1 MATYSYAGL
10 EVRVTGDTRQLTV
23 DIKNAATSAGSD
35 AARTISERMGAG
47 LKAVGGL
54 GLATGKAVA
63 TGIAGATTAATAFGV
78 EAFRT
83 AARVGEM
90 DASLRAL
97 AKANNVSYEE
107 MQKSV
112 AAIRKQGIE
121 ASTAQD
127 LVAQF
132 TRNNLKLAD
141 AQKLATVA
149 QDAAVISGRNSTDV
163 LADLT
168 HGITTQNSQVLRN
181 AGLNVQAGQA
191 ISQYAASV
199 GKSVKDLTDAER
211 SQAVLN
217 AVLESGSTV
226 AGAYAEAMTEP
237 GKVLRSFKRVT
248 DDIKL
253 SVGEGLVKAFGPLI
267 LQAYDMAKALSA
279 AVGPGGALA
288 PIFDAIGVA
297 VGKLISPLIGLVGQW
312 AKWLENLKP
321 EQMQGV
327 LKVIERFGPAIL
339 AAAGAITVLVAPSIL
354 GQIPVLGG
362 MLTNLL
368 GPAKL
373 VAGGLGSIGQAA
385 LHSIPALSGVVPAAG
400 GMGAALG
407 SLALPVTAVVAA
419 IAALML
425 ASSDFRGA
433 VVELGKSLLEGLKP
447 ALMAV
452 WELVKVFGSA
462 LWEILGAIGD
472 ALAPALRNLAPLLK
486 QIGELFGVNMAGG
499 AEGAGSALGG
509 IVPVITGVIKV
520 IGWLLD
526 ITTKVLVPIIEVP
539 IKLATMA
546 SAAMSVVHPLKLLGQ
561 AIEWLTGIA
570 QKLWHWITGNSPGL
584 IPAFH
589 ELGGVVGQVAGAIGG
604 VLAAG
609 FGRAVDV
616 VRSAT
621 STIADT
627 AREKWHGMTAD
638 ARAAG
643 SSMVE
648 GLKAGLSAAKSL
660 GGWIGSNVTGP
671 VVGFIKSGF
680 GVFSPSTI
688 TITIGGDVIAGLQK
702 GLEAARQMGGWIQ
715 SNVTGPVVGV
725 IKQGLDKAAMT
736 PIGQQMIAGLQ
747 QGLSAAG
754 PLLDQARSIA
764 SGVVGAFKGALG
776 ISSPSRVMIGI
787 GASMIEG
794 LEEGLAPAADIEIG
808 PHVTAPGLGGLGD
821 LAGLGGGAN
830 GATVNVYP
838 RAQQDEQTIARLVSR
853 ELAWAAAGGFA

>member
-1 MATYSYAGL
+1 MATYSYGGL
-10 EVRVTGDTRQLTV
+10 EVRVTADTRQMTV
-23 DIKNAATSAGSD
+23 DIKNGATAAGTN
-35 AARTISERMGAG
+35 AAHTISERMSSG

-63 TGIAGATTAATAFGV
+63 TGIAGATTAATAFGI
-78 EAFRT
+78 EAFKT

-121 ASTAQD
+121 AGTAQD

-132 TRNNLKLAD
+132 TRNNLKLAN

-191 ISQYAASV
+191 IDAYAKSV

-217 AVLESGSTV
+217 AVLESGKTV

-279 AVGPGGALA
+279 AIGPGGALA

-297 VGKLISPLIGLVGQW
+297 VGKLVAPLLGLVTQW
-312 AKWLENLKP
+312 TKWLEALKP
-321 EQMQGV
+321 EQIAGV
-327 LKVIERFGPAIL
+327 IKVIERFGPAIL
-339 AAAGAITVLVAPSIL
+339 AAAGAVTVLVAPGLLS
-354 GQIPVLGG
+354 QIPVLGG

-373 VAGGLGSIGQAA
+373 LMGAQGLGGVAQAA
-385 LHSIPALSGVVPAAG
+385 LHSIPALSGIVPAAG
-400 GMGAALG
+400 GVGAALG

-433 VVELGKSLLEGLKP
+433 VIELGKSLWEGLKP
-447 ALMAV
+447 ALTAV
-452 WELVKVFGSA
+452 WELVKVFGKA
-462 LWEILGAIGD
+462 LWDILGAIGD

-486 QIGELFGVNMAGG
+486 QIGELFGVSMAGG
-499 AEGAGSALGG
+499 ADGAGSSMGA

-526 ITTKVLVPIIEVP
+526 ITTKVLVPILEIP
-539 IKLATMA
+539 IKM
-546 SAAMSVVHPLKLLGQ
+546 AAMAQAALNVVHPLKLLGQ
-561 AIEWLTGIA
+561 AIEFLTGLA

-589 ELGGVVGQVAGAIGG
+589 DLSGVVGQVAGAIGG
-604 VLAAG
+604 VLASG

-627 AREKWHGMTAD
+627 AREKWAGMTRD
-638 ARAAG
+638 AQSAG

-648 GLKAGLSAAKSL
+648 GLKAGLSAAKSM

-680 GVFSPSTI
+680 GVFSPSTV
-688 TITIGGDVIAGLQK
+688 TITIGGDVIAGLKK
-702 GLEAARQMGGWIQ
+702 GLEAAKQMGGWLQ

-725 IKQGLDKAAMT
+725 LKQGLDAAAMT
-736 PIGQQMIAGLQ
+736 PIGQQIISGLQ
-747 QGLSAAG
+747 AGLSAAG

-764 SGVVGAFKGALG
+764 SGVVGAFKGVLG
-776 ISSPSRVMIGI
+776 ISSPLTVMIGI
-787 GASMIEG
+787 GENMIAG
-794 LEEGLAPAADIEIG
+794 LEEGLDQNIEVG
-808 PHVTAPGLGGLGD
+808 PHIGAPGFGAGD
-821 LAGLGGGAN
+821 LAGLGAGGT
-830 GATVNVYP
+830 GPTINVYP
-838 RAQQDEQTIARLVSR
+838 SAQQDERQIAALVSR
-853 ELAWAAAGGFA
+853 ELAWAIAGGTA

>member
-1 MATYSYAGL
+1 MATYSYGGL
-10 EVRVTGDTRQLTV
+10 EVRVTADTRQMTV
-23 DIKNAATSAGSD
+23 DIKNGATAAGTD
-35 AARTISERMGAG
+35 AAHTISDRMSAG

-54 GLATGKAVA
+54 GAATGKAVA
-63 TGIAGATTAATAFGV
+63 TGIAGATTAATAFGI

-121 ASTAQD
+121 AGTAQD

-191 ISQYAASV
+191 IDNYAKSV

-217 AVLESGSTV
+217 AVLESGKTV

-267 LQAYDMAKALSA
+267 LQAYEMAKALSA
-279 AVGPGGALA
+279 AIGPGGALA
-288 PIFDAIGVA
+288 PIFEAIGVA
-297 VGKLISPLIGLVGQW
+297 VGKLIQPLLGLVTQW
-312 AKWLENLKP
+312 TKWLEALKP
-321 EQMQGV
+321 EQIAGV
-327 LKVIERFGPAIL
+327 IKVIEKFGPAIL
-339 AAAGAITVLVAPSIL
+339 AAAGAITVLVAPGLLS
-354 GQIPVLGG
+354 QIPVLGG

-373 VAGGLGSIGQAA
+373 VAGGMGSIGQAA
-385 LHSIPALSGVVPAAG
+385 LHSIPALSGIVPAAG
-400 GMGAALG
+400 GVGAALG

-433 VVELGKSLLEGLKP
+433 VIELGKSLWEGLKP
-447 ALMAV
+447 ALTAV
-452 WELVKVFGSA
+452 WELVKVFGKA
-462 LWEILGAIGD
+462 LWDILGAIGD

-486 QIGELFGVNMAGG
+486 QIGELFGVSMAGG
-499 AEGAGSALGG
+499 ADGAGSSMGA

-520 IGWLLD
+520 IGFLLD
-526 ITTKVLVPIIEVP
+526 IVTKVLVPIIEVP

-546 SAAMSVVHPLKLLGQ
+546 QAALNVVNPLKLLGQ
-561 AIEWLTGIA
+561 AIEFLTGLA

-589 ELGGVVGQVAGAIGG
+589 ELSGVVGQVAGAIGG
-604 VLAAG
+604 VLASG
-609 FGRAVDV
+609 FGKAVDV

-627 AREKWHGMTAD
+627 AREKWAGMTRD
-638 ARAAG
+638 AQSAG

-648 GLKAGLSAAKSL
+648 GLKAGLSAAKSM

-680 GVFSPSTI
+680 GVFSPSTV
-688 TITIGGDVIAGLQK
+688 TITIGGDVIAGLKK
-702 GLEAARQMGGWIQ
+702 GLEAAKQMGGWLQ

-725 IKQGLDKAAMT
+725 LKQGLDAAAMS

-747 QGLSAAG
+747 AGLSAAG

-764 SGVVGAFKGALG
+764 SGVVGAFKGVLG
-776 ISSPSRVMIGI
+776 ISSPSTVMVGI
-787 GASMIEG
+787 GENMIAG
-794 LEEGLAPAADIEIG
+794 LEEGLDQNIEVG
-808 PHVTAPGLGGLGD
+808 PHIGAPGFGAGD
-821 LAGLGGGAN
+821 LAGLGAGGA
-830 GATVNVYP
+830 GATINVYP
-838 RAQQDEQTIARLVSR
+838 SAQQDERQIAALVSR
-853 ELAWAAAGGFA
+853 ELAWAIAGGEA